1 MRRLLALADC
11 VAILLA
17 FALAVNLEL
26 LTPFATAPENALLL
40 VPLALV
46 LWIPLATVSGMFHV
60 DEKRLDSSVAD
71 EMGRLLQ
78 LAAVWTWLLFLVETL
93 IVTGPAPVTPAI
105 TLWLVSVPAILVCRS
120 LIRRYAQ
127 RRPWYRQSA
136 FVVGTPGDTERVCTI
151 LERHPE
157 YGVEVARRLMIDP
170 GNGVN
175 RVEALIDLADNSDI
189 DRVIF
194 ASSYEGLDERTGALR
209 FLSEQRIKVDLVP
222 GDSEVFK
229 SNAELHFIEGLPLLT
244 LPKSGQPRSTSLVKR
259 AIDVI
264 VAGVGLVVLS
274 PYFAYV
280 GLRIKIDSRGP
291 VLFRQPRIGQDGE
304 TFNVIKF
311 RTMCAD
317 ADARKDDIRALNQR
331 TDGMFKVEN
340 DPRITRFGAKLRR
353 TSFDELPQL
362 INVVRGE
369 MSLVGPRPL
378 IQRESDLVNEHYL
391 ARFNVRPGI
400 TGPWQVL
407 GRSDIPFEDMLKLDY
422 TYVTNWSVADDTKLL
437 VRTVSAIAQGR
448 GAY

>member
-1 MRRLLALADC
+1 
-11 VAILLA
+11 
-17 FALAVNLEL
+17 
-26 LTPFATAPENALLL
+26 
-40 VPLALV
+40 
-46 LWIPLATVSGMFHV
+46 
-60 DEKRLDSSVAD
+60 
-71 EMGRLLQ
+71 
-78 LAAVWTWLLFLVETL
+78 
-93 IVTGPAPVTPAI
+93 
-105 TLWLVSVPAILVCRS
+105 
-120 LIRRYAQ
+120 
-127 RRPWYRQSA
+127 
-136 FVVGTPGDTERVCTI
+136 
-151 LERHPE
+151 
-157 YGVEVARRLMIDP
+157 
-170 GNGVN
+170 
-175 RVEALIDLADNSDI
+175 
-189 DRVIF
+189 
-194 ASSYEGLDERTGALR
+194 
-209 FLSEQRIKVDLVP
+209 
-222 GDSEVFK
+222 VFK

-244 LPKSGQPRSTSLVKR
+244 LPKSGRPRSTSLVKR
-259 AIDVI
+259 AIDLS
-264 VAGVGLVVLS
+264 VAGAGLVVLS

-280 GLRIKIDSRGP
+280 GFRIKIDSRGP

-317 ADARKDDIRALNQR
+317 ADARKNEIRALNER

-353 TSFDELPQL
+353 ASLDELPQL

-378 IQRESDLVNEHYL
+378 IQPESDLVNEHYL

-437 VRTVSAIAQGR
+437 VRTVSAIAHGR